1 MNIFMQKIDHM
12 SVCHMKDVIR
22 SHKPLDNYD
31 MTLQFPSA
39 LWSVLASAHCS
50 VLLRPTTL
58 LFEFRLATLI
68 NL

>member
-39 LWSVLASAHCS
+39 L
-50 VLLRPTTL
+50 
-58 LFEFRLATLI
+58 
-68 NL
+68 